1 MKKLTLLKP
10 IIGTMAIFLVFSIAY
25 AGSPQSEQLLAQR
38 QIQRPQT
45 QKLNKNVKPL
55 KINVD
60 PYIYTVCANNHY
72 CDQALSGVNALLL
85 QHITVVVGNKRCRNT
100 QQKHKATGKVK
111 VSFFSYSH
119 GRQMSKTVPFSVEG
133 EQTIKVFSGLYLI
146 KKSTGITAEI
156 TELGRNQ
163 VDCDTGN
170 NKKTVKKWMS
180 CAVVK

>member
-38 QIQRPQT
+38 QFHHPQT
-45 QKLNKNVKPL
+45 QKMGKHPQPL
-55 KINVD
+55 KISVD

-85 QHITVVVGNKRCRNT
+85 QHITVVVGNKRCPNM
-100 QQKHKATGKVK
+100 QQKNKATGKVK
-111 VSFFSYSH
+111 VSFYSYTH
-119 GRQMSKTVPFSVEG
+119 GRQMSKTVPFSVED

-156 TELGRNQ
+156 TDLGPKQ
-163 VDCDTGN
+163 VDCDNGN
-170 NKKTVKKWMS
+170 NKKTIKKWMS
-180 CAVVK
+180 CAVVR